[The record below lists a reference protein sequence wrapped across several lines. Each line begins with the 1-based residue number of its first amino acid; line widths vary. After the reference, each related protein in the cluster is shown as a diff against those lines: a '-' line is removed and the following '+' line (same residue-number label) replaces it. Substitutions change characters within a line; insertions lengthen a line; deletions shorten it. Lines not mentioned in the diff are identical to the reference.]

1 MSTELSL
8 GPGRIVSK
16 RNGVKGIVNV
26 SNYRVRVTR
35 KALRASM
42 RIRSIEPLVRSG
54 SGNELIV
61 KQRFS
66 NGSRQI
72 RGLLVLASGLLLS
85 IPFAVI
91 ATDAGGRQVAIALA
105 HDNPLAATQLVIV
118 AVLAITA
125 TLIGGRLVFS
135 KAVRQRTIRIDQ
147 NRAVVEDLG
156 RGGAEVWSEPLSSF
170 HGVRHHVITTS
181 EGAVH
186 TLRLEH
192 SRPQRTLLLFYQSN
206 IDANTV
212 ADTANRLS
220 VPVLPAGGWQKK
232 PPTDGPG
239 TVNMLAKPEL
249 WLARIT
255 RLASRLRPV
264 AASR

>member
-1 MSTELSL
+1 
-8 GPGRIVSK
+8 
-16 RNGVKGIVNV
+16 
-26 SNYRVRVTR
+26 
-35 KALRASM
+35 M
-42 RIRSIEPLVRSG
+42 RIRSIEPLAESG
-54 SGNELIV
+54 SGNELMV
-61 KQRFS
+61 EQRFS

-72 RGLLVLASGLLLS
+72 RGLLILISGLLLS
-85 IPFAVI
+85 IPFAFI
-91 ATDAGGRQVAIALA
+91 AADAGGRQAAVALA
-105 HDNPLAATQLVIV
+105 HDNPLAVTQLAIV
-118 AVLAITA
+118 TLLALTT
-125 TLIGGRLVFS
+125 TLIGSRLIFS

-147 NRAVVEDLG
+147 NRAVVEDLS

-170 HGVRHHVITTS
+170 RGIRHRVITTS

-192 SRPQRTLLLFYQSN
+192 SLPQRTLLLVYQSN
-206 IDANTV
+206 IDDQTV
-212 ADTANRLS
+212 AVTADRLG

-232 PPTDGPG
+232 PPADDLATAD
-239 TVNMLAKPEL
+239 VLAKPEL